1 MILEFE
7 RPNRLISDKSKTQ
20 SYHSSYAKWV
30 LSCISMGIRTNFVF
44 KSLVNWAFYK
54 GNQWLF
60 HEDLDAFL
68 LDESGESRNRIKFVQ
83 NIIRPFVEYY
93 TGSAIRMDIS
103 ARAYST
109 SSQAI
114 DRKQEAFSRAEAMY
128 EIYKQSPEQFK
139 GWIKEVFPVGETKEE
154 TSDIFNNLYKDKFEE
169 DVNDI
174 ITYLAERNDLED
186 KKVELIKYIVLDGI
200 GIAHEYE
207 RFGNQVV
214 EIKDPRRFFFDE
226 SAKRSDLK
234 DAEFMGHWELCSLSD
249 IVEEIPNLSM
259 NIKSQLEKCSAT
271 SNYHTGLHNIAS
283 FEYNRSN
290 GKIPKYYIEWRD
302 ISTDLFGAV
311 INESGVPE
319 LVLIGDGSDE
329 DKLLTPFTKDDL
341 IPQNELYKY
350 KKDNFWIDKSLKGKN
365 SARIMRDVLRFCKF
379 VPSEYIGNGADDLI
393 LEYGL
398 KSFEP
403 KYSFNYKY
411 PDWSYKIKC
420 WSYDNGDIMSP
431 IDDLI
436 SPQRFI
442 NRVLSMG
449 ESQIN
454 NTRGSGIIIDK
465 NVVEGM
471 QGGEEEVQRSINLGK
486 PLLVDGQVN
495 NSIGTYNN
503 TIGTGTIQLFDIAKG
518 MEASAKNVIGG
529 GESLMG
535 QGGAYRASA
544 TVNNQNLNQGTTM
557 QEPVFYCVHKIILDI
572 DTSFAN
578 RGRRIL
584 CANQNQLVVA
594 TGEDGMKVITLTRD
608 HELEDYRI
616 QIKRAQDPIQERQ
629 QANAELLIMLQSKL
643 ISEEIYGKYY
653 NRSTMNTIGQA
664 IREHQMIKIE
674 QARQQQKM
682 QQAEQQKIQQAAGAQ
697 MQLQN
702 LQQDHLEQREDQ
714 QLAGDLASG
723 NADVIKQILQENP
736 MEKGIS

>member
-7 RPNRLISDKSKTQ
+7 RPNRLISDKLKNEK
-20 SYHSSYAKWV
+20 YHSDYAKWV
-30 LSCISMGIRTNFVF
+30 LSCVSMSTRTNFVY
-44 KSLVNWAFYK
+44 KSLINWAFYK
-54 GNQWLF
+54 GNQWMF

-109 SSQAI
+109 SSQAM
-114 DRKQEAFSRAEAMY
+114 DRRQMALSKADAMY
-128 EIYKQSPEQFK
+128 EVYKQAPDQFK
-139 GWIKEVFPVGETKEE
+139 GWIKEVFPVGDSAEE
-154 TSDIFNNLYKDKFEE
+154 TSDIANNLYKDKFEE

-174 ITYLAERNDLED
+174 LNYLVERNDLED
-186 KKVELIKYIVLDGI
+186 KKVELIKYVALDGI
-200 GIAHEYE
+200 GILFEYE
-207 RFGNQVV
+207 RFGNHVCEV
-214 EIKDPRRFFFDE
+214 KDPRRFFFDE

-234 DAEFMGHWELCSLSD
+234 DAEFMGHWELASISD
-249 IVEEIPNLSM
+249 ILEEVPDLPMTIRM
-259 NIKSQLEKCSAT
+259 QLEKCSSF
-271 SNYHTGLHNIAS
+271 SNYYTGLHNLAS

-290 GKIPKYYIEWRD
+290 GKIPKYYVEWRD
-302 ISTDLFGAV
+302 IDTDKFGAV
-311 INESGVPE
+311 MNECGVLE
-319 LVLIGDGSDE
+319 LALIGDGSYE
-329 DKLLTPFTKDDL
+329 DSCRTPYTDKDLVPVKDL
-341 IPQNELYKY
+341 ALQ
-350 KKDNFWIDKSLKGKN
+350 KKDNAWIDKILKGKN
-365 SARIMRDVLRFCKF
+365 HAMIMCDRVRFCKF
-379 VPSEYIGNGADDLI
+379 VPAEYIGQGAYDLI
-393 LEYGL
+393 LECGI
-398 KSFEP
+398 KSYEP
-403 KYSFNYKY
+403 KYSFNYKN

-465 NVVEGM
+465 NVVEGT
-471 QGGEEEVQRSINLGK
+471 QGGEEEVQRSVNLGK
-486 PLLVDGQVN
+486 PILVDGAVN

-503 TIGTGTIQLFDIAKG
+503 AVGTGTIQLFDIAKG

-544 TVNNQNLNQGTTM
+544 SVNKENLNQGTTM
-557 QEPVFYCVHKIILDI
+557 QEPVFYCLHKVMLDI
-572 DTSFAN
+572 YQSFAN

-594 TGEDGMKVITLTRD
+594 AGEDGMKVLTLTRD
-608 HELEDYRI
+608 HELEEYRI
-616 QIKRAQDPIQERQ
+616 QIKRAQDPIQERA
-629 QANAELLIMLQSKL
+629 QANQELLIMLQSKL

-653 NRSTMNTIGQA
+653 NRSTLNTIGQA

-674 QARQQQKM
+674 QARQEMKMREAQHNQQLK
-682 QQAEQQKIQQAAGAQ
+682 GAKAT
-697 MQLQN
+697 MELAN
-702 LQQDHLEQREDQ
+702 LQ
-714 QLAGDLASG
+714 
-723 NADVIKQILQENP
+723 AD
-736 MEKGIS
+736 SD